1 MDSVTQA
8 VLTGVGQTFLVAA
21 VGLIG
26 RLLGVITEQTLRHL
40 TRITVALLL
49 PCFLFE
55 AVQRSFSWGELS
67 SYGLMIFA
75 AVGLLAVGLALA
87 WVGAHA
93 LGLGPRD
100 RHTTMAMCGF
110 NNSVNIPIPLAM
122 AMLVTAEADRMV
134 VLFTIYN
141 LVWGPLMWSLG
152 VWLIAKNGGGESN
165 RSVWGML
172 ITPPGVAILIGV
184 LAQCP
189 GVIRVTNH
197 PAMGVLHSGLTWV
210 GEAAIPLCL
219 LILGGIIGGL
229 LRRMT
234 FHWRVVGLTTVV
246 KLLAVPGIV
255 WLTLRFTPAVEPI
268 VALALMMQAA
278 SPPATNL
285 AIIAEHWGGDVD
297 TIGAT
302 ILVTYLLSL
311 GGFVLWLGVLG

>member
-1 MDSVTQA
+1 MHQA
-8 VLTGVGQTFLVAA
+8 VLSGVGQTFLVAA

-26 RLLGVITEQTLRHL
+26 RLLGIINEQTLRHL

-55 AVQRSFSWGELS
+55 AVQRSFSWGEVS
-67 SYGLMIFA
+67 SYGLMILA
-75 AVGLLAVGLALA
+75 AFGLLAVGLALA

-93 LGLGPRD
+93 LGLGARD
-100 RHTTMAMCGF
+100 RHTTMALCGF
-110 NNSVNIPIPLAM
+110 NNSVNIPVPLAM
-122 AMLVTAEADRMV
+122 ALLSTADADRMV

-152 VWLIAKNGGGESN
+152 VWLIAKNGDGETR

-189 GVIRVTNH
+189 GVIRVTTH
-197 PAMGVLHSGLTWV
+197 PAMGTLHGALTWT
-210 GEAAIPLCL
+210 GEAAIPMCL

-229 LRRMT
+229 LRRMS
-234 FHWRVVGLTTVV
+234 FHWRVVGLTAVV
-246 KLLAVPGIV
+246 KLLAVPAIV
-255 WLTLRFTPAVEPI
+255 WLTLRLGPSLEPL

-285 AIIAEHWGGDVD
+285 AIIAEHWGGDID
-297 TIGAT
+297 TVGAT

-311 GGFVLWLGVLG
+311 AGFALWLGVLL